1 MTQEKST
8 QILIVDDEPYI
19 RDILSRWLTG
29 EGYHCI
35 SAANVDTALEF
46 LAENNIGLILLDMMI
61 PEKSGL
67 VLLHKVQKNHPDVI
81 VLMVSALD
89 RPKLITGTLELG
101 AYGYITKP
109 FDRDEIVDHVVSALQ
124 HREEMLQARD
134 SR

>member
-8 QILIVDDEPYI
+8 RILIVDDEPYI

-29 EGYHCI
+29 KGHHCI
-35 SAANVDTALEF
+35 TAANVDTALEF

-67 VLLHKVQKNHPDVI
+67 VLLHKVRKNHPDVI

-89 RPKLITGTLELG
+89 RPKLVTGTLELG
-101 AYGYITKP
+101 AYGYINKP
-109 FDRDEIVDHVVSALQ
+109 FDRDEILDHVASALQ
-124 HREEMLQARD
+124 HREEMLLARD
-134 SR
+134 SQ

>member
-35 SAANVDTALEF
+35 TAADVDTAWEL
-46 LAENNIGLILLDMMI
+46 LAGNNIGLILLDMMI

-67 VLLHKVQKNHPDVI
+67 VLLHKVRKSHPDVI
-81 VLMVSALD
+81 VLMISALN
-89 RPKLITGTLELG
+89 RQKLVTGTLELG

-109 FDRDEIVDHVVSALQ
+109 FDRDEIVDGVASALL

-134 SR
+134 SQ